1 MVGEPSAQYTQ
12 YEVKFGGV
20 LGTLDAADRVKPVED
35 IDIGRMRW
43 ARGVFDE
50 PQRFSMVF
58 WGMGR
63 TLWCVRI
70 FAAWTRG
77 TQQCSDG

>member
-35 IDIGRMRW
+35 IDIGRTRW
-43 ARGVFDE
+43 ACEVLGE
-50 PQRFSMVF
+50 TQRFSEVF
-58 WGMGR
+58 LGILR
-63 TLWCVRI
+63 CVGI
-70 FAAWTRG
+70 FIQRARV
-77 TQQCSDG
+77 TQQCSE